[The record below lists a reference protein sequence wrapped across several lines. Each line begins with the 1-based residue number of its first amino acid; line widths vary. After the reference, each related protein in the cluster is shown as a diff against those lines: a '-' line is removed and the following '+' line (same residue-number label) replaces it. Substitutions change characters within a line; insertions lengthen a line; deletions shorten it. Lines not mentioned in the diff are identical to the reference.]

1 MYKKNFKIKK
11 IRKKNIMDEKI
22 YYPDLTNSKS
32 FKIDKNKY
40 KEMYQESI
48 SNPE

>member
-1 MYKKNFKIKK
+1 
-11 IRKKNIMDEKI
+11 MDEKI

-40 KEMYQESI
+40 KEMYQELFKSRRI
-48 SNPE
+48 LEKDGK